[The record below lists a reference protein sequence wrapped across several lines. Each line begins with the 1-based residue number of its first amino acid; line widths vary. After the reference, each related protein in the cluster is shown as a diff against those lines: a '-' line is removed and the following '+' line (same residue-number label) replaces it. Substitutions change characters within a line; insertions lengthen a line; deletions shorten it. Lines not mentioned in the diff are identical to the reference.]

1 MTKDTP
7 LYHLGNGFRRCVLG
21 ARTKTK
27 YIFVINHNITV
38 IITIITACAQ
48 PYSPHVTEGRLST
61 EMSHDSAEVTQDCRG
76 AVPLV

>member
-7 LYHLGNGFRRCVLG
+7 LYHLGNCFRRCVLG

-38 IITIITACAQ
+38 IITITACAQ

-61 EMSHDSAEVTQDCRG
+61 EMSHDSAEITQGLRG
-76 AVPLV
+76 AVPLE

>member
-27 YIFVINHNITV
+27 YTFVINHNITV
-38 IITIITACAQ
+38 IITVITACAR
-48 PYSPHVTEGRLST
+48 VTAGRLST
-61 EMSHDSAEVTQDCRG
+61 EMSRDSAEVTQDRGG